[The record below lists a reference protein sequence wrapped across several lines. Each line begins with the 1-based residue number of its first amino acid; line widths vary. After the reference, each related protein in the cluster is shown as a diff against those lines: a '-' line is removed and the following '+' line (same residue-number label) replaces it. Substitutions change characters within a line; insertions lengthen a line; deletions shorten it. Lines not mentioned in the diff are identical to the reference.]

1 MGNGRSGV
9 SAPREARGSE
19 RSTAHPRRW
28 KPSVRAGRRPDQ
40 PESQCLF
47 ASVTGLRGGTRTPSQ
62 RKHELQGSREDEP
75 LQPLPWPQRTE
86 ARPGTFLG
94 GRRPH
99 GAPSTLPAGDP
110 TLLLSVRP
118 LPSCP
123 QDPNRAGH
131 ASRGADGPSPG
142 WRCVYVG
149 DALWLEAKAI
159 LAGQG
164 PVWSRVRGEVFP
176 AQGRASRRPCSL
188 WKPI

>member
-1 MGNGRSGV
+1 MGNSRSSA
-9 SAPREARGSE
+9 SAPGEARGSE
-19 RSTAHPRRW
+19 RSTARPRRW
-28 KPSVRAGRRPDQ
+28 KPSIRAGRSPDQ
-40 PESQCLF
+40 PEGQCPF
-47 ASVTGLRGGTRTPSQ
+47 ASVTGLRGGTRTP
-62 RKHELQGSREDEP
+62 KGNELQGSREDEP
-75 LQPLPWPQRTE
+75 LQPLPRSRRTE

-99 GAPSTLPAGDP
+99 GAPSALPAGDP
-110 TLLLSVRP
+110 TLLLSARP

-123 QDPNRAGH
+123 RNPNPAGH
-131 ASRGADGPSPG
+131 ASRGADGPSPR

-159 LAGQG
+159 LAGQR
-164 PVWSRVRGEVFP
+164 PVWSWVRGEVFP